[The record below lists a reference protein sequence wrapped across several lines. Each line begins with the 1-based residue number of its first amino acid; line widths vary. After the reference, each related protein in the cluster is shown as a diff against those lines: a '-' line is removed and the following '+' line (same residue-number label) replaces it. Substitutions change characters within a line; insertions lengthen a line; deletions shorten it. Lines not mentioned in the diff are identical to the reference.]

1 MRKDVCDLGVLM
13 LQMVTGREDVEVERR
28 GGVLVGEADERA
40 GEWPVEVA
48 VRFGVVGARCVQV
61 GGVAMGMEEVLRE
74 MEEVRRMAV
83 AWRQHWCD
91 GYGRDRDRDDEMDG
105 SDVPSVFVCPIL
117 QVLSLTLS
125 LSRALAG
132 LARIWVGPMLE
143 VLNLHPIQ
151 GQLTI

>member
-61 GGVAMGMEEVLRE
+61 EGVGMGMEEVLRE
-74 MEEVRRMAV
+74 MEEVKRMAV
-83 AWRQHWCD
+83 AWRQLWCD
-91 GYGRDRDRDDEMDG
+91 GYVRDRDDDMDG

-117 QVLSLTLS
+117 QVLSFS
-125 LSRALAG
+125 LWPWTVVVHES
-132 LARIWVGPMLE
+132 
-143 VLNLHPIQ
+143 
-151 GQLTI
+151 